1 MNKTLFAGMWLLASM
16 PAFSQT
22 TLQVKVSNNSKTP
35 RSQVPVVVQLASTGV
50 EAQSDQGHR
59 RYRRARSY
67 HPADCKYRA

>member
-22 TLQVKVSNNSKTP
+22 NLQVKVSNNSKTP

-50 EAQSDQGHR
+50 EVKSALVTLGGEEIPCQID
-59 RYRRARSY
+59 YL
-67 HPADCKYRA
+67 D